1 MRKRGKLGFIVYDIY
16 RRIPQGGAKVLNHNK
31 TLTYPK
37 VWTILKLARTIFS
50 PPTGG
55 EEGQKI

>member
-1 MRKRGKLGFIVYDIY
+1 
-16 RRIPQGGAKVLNHNK
+16 
-31 TLTYPK
+31 

-55 EEGQKI
+55 EEKLQKI